1 MTPRST
7 PPIST
12 TVDQTLKAFLRGR
25 TPLAEECLDWSGVG
39 KEFVQTRTTYTLD
52 PSDAPP
58 LNLVTS
64 VRAILTRGPQI
75 MVMRDPDGEH
85 IVPGGRL
92 DDGEGLLEALRRELL
107 EETGWTVR
115 GEPERIGL
123 FHYHIHSPKPAGHR
137 YPYPDFLQ
145 LLYRAEAESY
155 YPEALEVDGFELGA
169 EFRSS
174 AEVRRLPLTAGERA
188 LLQSMSKEAFSHVFR
203 RYPPSCRELAG
214 GG

>member
-7 PPIST
+7 PSIST
-12 TVDQTLKAFLRGR
+12 TLDQALKAFLRGR
-25 TPLAEECLDWSGVG
+25 TPLAEESLDWSGVG
-39 KEFVQTRTTYTLD
+39 KEFVQTRTTYALD

-58 LNLVTS
+58 LSLVTS

-145 LLYRAEAESY
+145 LLYRAEADSY

-169 EFRSS
+169 EFRTLS
-174 AEVRRLPLTAGERA
+174 AVQRLTLSLGEAA
-188 LLQSMSKEAFSHVFR
+188 LLQNLHPR
-203 RYPPSCRELAG
+203 RFGQLT
-214 GG
+214 